1 MRSKGQVA
9 GPWLCAAV
17 LALAAALL
25 ARWTWLTWPDV
36 LVDFGRELYVAWRLA
51 EGDRLYRDVAYL
63 NGPLSPYWNA
73 LVFRALGPS
82 IHALFAA
89 NGLVLALATAG
100 LTTLIARV
108 AGWLAATVA
117 GLLFLALFA
126 FAQLVGPGG
135 YNYLAPYS
143 HELTHGTL
151 LWLGAA
157 ATAAAHARRPRAAT
171 AVGLGALVG
180 LAALT
185 KPEIA
190 LATLAAASAGFAAQA
205 RRARSLGMAACA
217 AALPVTLA
225 WAGLGHAPWTL
236 ALGSGVSAL
245 PFYRGSLGIEDL
257 GASLARVGLWA
268 LAWGSSFGALAAIAW
283 RVRPGSRRSQTV
295 QAALAFGGC
304 ALALG
309 SVTPYIAWSGAISP
323 LPFALVGLVA
333 LAWRSLG
340 AAGDD
345 GARAR
350 AALLL
355 ALGLAALALLLKIA
369 LNARIFHYGFALAV
383 PGMALAVAA
392 LLRFI
397 PAAITRRGGS
407 GSLFAAGACGLLCA
421 FAGAHLW
428 MMEAHLGAKRFEV
441 GRGADRFFADP
452 LRGRAIAETLAQLER
467 RLGPAERFAVLPE
480 GATFHYWLR
489 RASPSPHVNYM
500 PPELLIFGEDAMRES
515 LERRLP
521 ELLLLV
527 HKDTSE
533 YGARFFAVDYARS
546 FAPLIRER
554 YVPIGGVG
562 DTPFESGARFG
573 IQLLRLRA
581 TLPHS

>member
-1 MRSKGQVA
+1 MRSKSHVA

-17 LALAAALL
+17 LALATAVL

-51 EGDRLYRDVAYL
+51 EGDRLYVDVAYL

-73 LVFRALGPS
+73 LVFRAAGTS

-89 NGLVLALATAG
+89 NGLVLVLAAAG
-100 LTTLIARV
+100 ITTLIARV
-108 AGWLAATVA
+108 AGWFAATAA

-126 FAQLVGPGG
+126 FGQLVGPGG

-157 ATAAAHARRPRAAT
+157 ATATAHARRPRAVT
-171 AVGLGALVG
+171 AAGLGVLVG

-190 LATLAAASAGFAAQA
+190 LATAAAASAGFAAQTP
-205 RRARSLGMAACA
+205 RARALGIAACA
-217 AALPVTLA
+217 AALPVTLT
-225 WAGLGHAPWTL
+225 WVGLGHRPWTS
-236 ALGSGVSAL
+236 ALGSGVSVL
-245 PFYRGSLGIEDL
+245 PFYRSSLGIEDL
-257 GASLARVGLWA
+257 GASLARIGLWT
-268 LAWGSSFGALAAIAW
+268 LAYGLCFGALAAIAL
-283 RVRPGSRRSQTV
+283 RLRSGSRRSQAV
-295 QAALAFGGC
+295 RGALAFG
-304 ALALG
+304 ASAVALG
-309 SVTPYIAWSGAISP
+309 AAAPYIAWSGAISP
-323 LPFALVGLVA
+323 LPFALIVWVA

-340 AAGDD
+340 AAGNDE
-345 GARAR
+345 ARAR

-355 ALGLAALALLLKIA
+355 AFGLAALALLLKMV
-369 LNARIFHYGFALAV
+369 LNARIFHYGFVLAV
-383 PGMALAVAA
+383 PGMTLAVAA

-397 PAAITRRGGS
+397 PDAITRRRGS
-407 GSLFAAGACGLLCA
+407 GSLFAAGACGLLLA

-428 MMEAHLGAKRFEV
+428 MMKGHVNAKRFEV

-452 LRGRAIAETLAQLER
+452 LRGRAVAETLAQLKR
-467 RLGPAERFAVLPE
+467 RLRPGERFAVLPE
-480 GATFHYWLR
+480 GAIFHYWVR

-500 PPELLIFGEDAMRES
+500 PPELLIFGENAMRES

-521 ELLLLV
+521 ELILLV

-533 YGARFFAVDYARS
+533 YGTRFFAADYARS

-562 DTPFESGARFG
+562 DTPFERGSRFG
-573 IQLLRLRA
+573 IQLLRLRE